1 VAFLSL
7 NYSALHLQYA
17 TASLLDVSALML
29 ENKTSGTALDM
40 SGLLVSCM
48 LLTASTNES
57 VQKGNFSPSTQQRHF
72 ISISF

>member
-1 VAFLSL
+1 LP

-17 TASLLDVSALML
+17 VASLLDVSALML

-48 LLTASTNES
+48 LLTASTDES
-57 VQKGNFSPSTQQRHF
+57 VQKGNISPSTRQGAF
-72 ISISF
+72 